1 VTNEQYLHVSYF
13 AAAIGGAA
21 LATLTAALLASANRQ
36 ATQGRILPRLGKFL
50 RRVLPPWLILTLLLG
65 FMSVSYMECR
75 SYSEVVADR
84 SYLVDKTQQQIHR
97 MAIYLAIAVMA
108 YAAVLVLFLW
118 ARARA
123 LWYGDRMQKQHPL
136 DSQNLGG

>member
-13 AAAIGGAA
+13 AAAVGGVA
-21 LATLTAALLASANRQ
+21 LATLTAAMLAHPHRQ
-36 ATQGRILPRLGKFL
+36 ATQGQLLPKLGRFL
-50 RRVLPPWLILTLLLG
+50 RRAFSPWLILTVLLG

-75 SYSEVVADR
+75 TYDQVVADR

-97 MAIYLAIAVMA
+97 MALSLAIALMA
-108 YAAVLVLFLW
+108 YAAVLLLFLW

-123 LWYGDRMQKQHPL
+123 RWYSDRTEKQKHLNNQK
-136 DSQNLGG
+136 LGA

>member
-13 AAAIGGAA
+13 AAAIGGVA

-97 MAIYLAIAVMA
+97 MAIYLAIALMA

-123 LWYGDRMQKQHPL
+123 RWYGDRMQKQHPL